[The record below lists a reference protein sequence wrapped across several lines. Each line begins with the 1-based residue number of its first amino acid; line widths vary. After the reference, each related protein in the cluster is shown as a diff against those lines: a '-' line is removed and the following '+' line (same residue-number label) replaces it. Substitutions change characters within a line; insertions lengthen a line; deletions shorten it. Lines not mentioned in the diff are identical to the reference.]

1 MRYGFNP
8 LKILTLLAVV
18 ILPAFVH
25 AEDSQ
30 YVPTLRLGHEGKV
43 LFLDT
48 ALHDTLLVTGD
59 DKGFI
64 KIWDLASGALVRT
77 MKAHTKKLTGLAVIP
92 NASKMISS
100 SEDGTVRL
108 WEMRTGK
115 VLSELGTRGDHRS
128 VRSQA
133 LSPDGQTLAVG
144 DLGGAVLLYDV
155 TTGNLLHLRIGH
167 SGFPVTQVGIAQTDH
182 GLRIVSTGADESIE
196 FWNPSSGTT
205 TRDMIAGYD
214 LSKLAISPD
223 GKRAVAAGGGSV
235 FLWDVEHGER
245 IDNRVDSKP
254 IDVASVSYTVHSAI
268 AFGLRHGGVGFW
280 GDHKCAP
287 PSLDDSS
294 EVISVRLIADE
305 TIGLMLNANGVAKT
319 WECSSGLRLAM
330 IAVSHDPVMLLA
342 APQNSQSVLFATN
355 SGGIFRW
362 NLASST
368 VEECFHSP
376 DGSLG
381 SIAISGDRETLVRGS
396 NWGRITA
403 WKTTGDFKPILEERG
418 FGYISSVAL
427 NHDGT
432 RIAVAADDGSVK
444 ILNGNSSD
452 RTEGEGNFR
461 FDLTED
467 NAWSMALY
475 KDWIITSGSSSW
487 RALTNDPS
495 GEVHRFYQIEPS
507 VISVDDRTGVV
518 YLGSSR
524 ISRWEIGRGEP
535 PQMFPWEPTNEV
547 SAILPLNGSK
557 YVLVGL
563 ADGRLFKVDI
573 NTGLP
578 ADFNPVD
585 IGSGITSLAELDDRF
600 VLVGT
605 RDGAIRV
612 YASVDLQLRLT
623 LVFGSDRSDWIAVT
637 PEGFFVDGG
646 AGAKLINLV
655 HALDVYP
662 GADQAGSMRR
672 PNVVKQLLDS
682 GSYDNTG
689 NEHIQPMEA
698 VPAVR
703 PSLVS
708 QSGIASSVDAVAIS
722 PNGKYLLTASDQLR
736 LWELHSGRF
745 IRSIDFPQY
754 MGSISA
760 IAFAPSGDSFATR
773 DTDGTVDVW
782 TFPGLEHSDR
792 GQVPGVPDGR
802 LVFGPDGTLEVVGR
816 KTLAISTDRKL
827 WATTDGDIGTAKIWS
842 STSKLSHVL
851 SGSKWNQCILAFS
864 PDNKWLASG
873 CSDNVIRIW
882 NSETGDL
889 SRALAGHLDLVTSIA
904 FASDARILVSGSQDK
919 TARVWDLMSGNLIR
933 IIQGTPSVN
942 DVAFS
947 PDGKWFAS
955 VSDGNIARV
964 WSTSTGALR
973 WTFAGHGHFGSA
985 LAFSPDARLFASGD
999 NTGRVGVWD
1008 LATGLL
1014 VRSVSG
1020 GSAIVSIAFS
1030 SDSSKLATGGAS
1042 HILDLWDLA
1051 TGTRIMSKELST
1063 YVSSLS
1069 FKPGSN
1075 LIASSTGVGVELWDS
1090 LDGRRVA
1097 ELMHAGGS
1105 PLRRSLAF
1113 SASGRWLV
1121 TATDEGSAKLWDTAN
1136 WKEVREFDGFGEVA
1150 ISTDERLLVA
1160 AGGFDYTMK
1169 LFELQSSRLLRTF
1182 VGHYWRVASVDFSP
1196 DGRRIV
1202 SGSRDGTVRMWDVN
1216 TGGQMLQVLG
1226 GDETDSMMVSPDGR
1240 FDASEI
1246 EKLRSFSWIMPDDR
1260 LRPLSPEIFMRD
1272 YYEPGLLGRLLACR
1286 EAEGSGKNA
1295 NACKEAFKPVRPLAE
1310 LNRIQPDVRIVS
1322 VRKGPRPDVALVEV
1336 EAAGKEDK
1344 SQPNGKTSTGVY
1356 DVRLF
1361 RDGQLVGQWPEPRED
1376 GTADDDLNAWRRAS
1390 RVEMPAGKDSN
1401 THLFPVRLAARDRG
1415 KKVTFTAYGFN
1426 EDRVKSATA
1435 TDDSYIVPEDVPV
1448 PAKPRA
1454 YVVTVG
1460 VNEYENDKL
1469 RLNFAVADAD
1479 AIGSALQGIRGYDVV
1494 PVLLA
1499 SDYDREEAN
1508 KRISAVDHATKAN
1521 IHSVLDL
1528 LAGKGEAERSRLRQ
1542 EIGPVVDR
1550 LAKATPDDLVIVA
1563 FSGHGHTE
1571 QGRFYLLPSD
1581 SGNDLKKLDKLISSE
1596 DLTAWLRDVDAGE
1609 MVMIVDACHS
1619 AAGVPEGFKPGPM
1632 GDRGLGQLAYDK
1644 GMRILAAT
1652 QADDV
1657 ALESGDLGQGLLTYA
1672 LVREGLKPAADG
1684 KDAADADRDGT
1695 VTMKEWLTYAESRV
1709 PSLYQDV
1716 LAGKVKS
1723 TKDSSPDPDLLED
1736 TTRHAQTPALFD
1748 FGRPTSDIVLK

>member
-167 SGFPVTQVGIAQTDH
+167 SGFAVLQVGIAQTDH

-280 GDHKCAP
+280 GDHKCTP
-287 PSLDDSS
+287 PSSDDSS
-294 EVISVRLIADE
+294 GVISVRLIADE

-319 WECSSGLRLAM
+319 WECSSGLRLAT

-403 WKTTGDFKPILEERG
+403 WKTSGDFKPILEERG

-444 ILNGNSSD
+444 ILNVNSSD

-487 RALTNDPS
+487 RAQTNDPS
-495 GEVHRFYQIEPS
+495 DEVHTFQQTVPS
-507 VISVDDRTGVV
+507 VISIDDITGFV
-518 YLGSSR
+518 YLGSSS
-524 ISRWEIGRGEP
+524 ISKWEIGGGEP
-535 PQMFPWEPTNEV
+535 PQIFPWEPTSEV
-547 SAILPLNGSK
+547 SAILPLNGGR
-557 YVLVGL
+557 YVLAGL

-578 ADFNPVD
+578 AEFDAVET
-585 IGSGITSLAELDDRF
+585 GSGITSLAKLGGRS

-605 RDGAIRV
+605 GDGAIRV
-612 YASVDLQLRLT
+612 YDSVDLKLRLSLIVGT
-623 LVFGSDRSDWIAVT
+623 DPSDWIAVT

-646 AGAKLINLV
+646 AGVKLLNLV
-655 HALDVYP
+655 DGLDVHP
-662 GADQAGSMRR
+662 GTDQAELMRR
-672 PNVVKQLLDS
+672 PNIIKQLLDS
-682 GSYDNTG
+682 ASKNNPDY
-689 NEHIQPMEA
+689 EHAQPLEVESA
-698 VPAVR
+698 VQ

-708 QSGIASSVDAVAIS
+708 QLGIASSVDAVAIS

-792 GQVPGVPDGR
+792 GQVLGVPDGR

-827 WATTDGDIGTAKIWS
+827 WATTDGEIGIAKIWS

-864 PDNKWLASG
+864 LDNKWLASG

-889 SRALAGHLDLVTSIA
+889 ARALAGHSDLVTSLA
-904 FASDARILVSGSQDK
+904 FAPDGRILVSGSQDK
-919 TARVWDLMSGNLIR
+919 TAKVWDLASGNLIR
-933 IIQGTPSVN
+933 TIQGAMPSVN
-942 DVAFS
+942 NVAFS

-955 VSDGNIARV
+955 VSDDNIVRV

-973 WTFAGHGHFGSA
+973 WTFAGHGDVGTA
-985 LAFSPDARLFASGD
+985 LAFSPDARFVASGD
-999 NTGRVGVWD
+999 NEGRVGLWD
-1008 LATGLL
+1008 LTTGLPL
-1014 VRSVSG
+1014 SSLRSNSG
-1020 GSAIVSIAFS
+1020 VTSIAFS
-1030 SDSSKLATGGAS
+1030 SDGSKLAIGSAWRT
-1042 HILDLWDLA
+1042 LELWDLA
-1051 TGTRIMSKELST
+1051 TATLIGSKELSSG
-1063 YVSSLS
+1063 VWSVS

-1075 LIASSTGVGVELWDS
+1075 LIAATSGMGVELWDPS
-1090 LDGRRVA
+1090 NGGQVM
-1097 ELMHAGGS
+1097 ELKDIGEPIM
-1105 PLRRSLAF
+1105 RSLAF
-1113 SASGRWLV
+1113 SSSGRWLV
-1121 TATDEGSAKLWDTAN
+1121 TATTEGFAKLWDTTT
-1136 WKEVREFDGFGEVA
+1136 WKGAREFDGVGEVV
-1150 ISTDERLLVA
+1150 ISADERFLVA
-1160 AGGFDYTMK
+1160 GGGVDGTMK
-1169 LFELQSSRLLRTF
+1169 LFELQSGRLLRML
-1182 VGHYWRVASVDFSP
+1182 VGHSQRVASIAFSS
-1196 DGRRIV
+1196 DGGNLI
-1202 SGSRDGTVRMWDVN
+1202 SGSGDGTVRSWDVN
-1216 TGGQMLQVLG
+1216 TGGQVLQVMG
-1226 GDETDSMMVSPDGR
+1226 FNETGSMIISPDGR
-1240 FDASEI
+1240 FDASSFER
-1246 EKLRSFSWIMPDDR
+1246 LSSFSWIMPDDR
-1260 LRPLSPEIFMRD
+1260 VRPMPSEIFMRD
-1272 YYEPGLLGRLLACR
+1272 YYEPNLLGRLFACR
-1286 EAEGSGKNA
+1286 EAEASGKNVD
-1295 NACKEAFKPVRPLAE
+1295 ACKEAFKPVRPLGE

-1322 VRKGPRPDVALVEV
+1322 VKEGPTPGMVLVEV
-1336 EAAGKEDK
+1336 EAAAKEDK

-1361 RDGQLVGQWPEPRED
+1361 RDEQLVGQWPKPPED
-1376 GTADDDLNAWRRAS
+1376 GGVSDDLDAWRHAS
-1390 RVEMPAGKDSN
+1390 RVALTSGKN
-1401 THLFPVRLAARDRG
+1401 TATHVFPVRLAARDRG

-1435 TDDSYIVPEDVPV
+1435 TDDSYTVPEDVPV

-1469 RLNFAVADAD
+1469 RLNFAVADAG

-1550 LAKATPDDLVIVA
+1550 LAKATPDDLVILA

-1672 LVREGLKPAADG
+1672 LVREGLKPGADG
-1684 KDAADADRDGT
+1684 KDAADADRDGA
-1695 VTMKEWLTYAESRV
+1695 VSMKEWLTYAESRV

-1723 TKDSSPDPDLLED
+1723 TRDSSPNPNLLED

-1748 FGRPTSDIVLK
+1748 FGKTTREIVLR